1 MQAQVL
7 KTLLQHNTNNLPV
20 QEFLQQLTQSH
31 PYYAPAHF
39 FLLQHLKEN
48 DAMYATQAATTSL
61 LFNNP
66 YWLHFQLKQTH
77 AAAPV
82 VPMFA
87 THTAVP
93 NVAVSQ
99 PEPTL
104 HVTLPHEA
112 ATEILNENITT
123 AEDKIDKA
131 VLPVDLPKIPAAA
144 DEETIDTDIDT
155 EDVTSEL
162 PKINLA
168 ASIKN
173 AENLELP
180 AFEPMHMVDY
190 FASQGINLSEEVLGS
205 DKLGKQLKSFTEWL
219 KTMKKTPAA
228 TTTVIGGEI
237 AVQAQAEKSNTEN
250 EVLTEAMAIVFA
262 QQGKADKA
270 IELYQK
276 LSLLN
281 PLKSAYFAAEIEKL
295 KGA

>member
-7 KTLLQHNTNNLPV
+7 QTLLQHNTHNLPAK
-20 QEFLQQLTQSH
+20 EFLKQLTQSY

-39 FLLQHLKEN
+39 FLFQTIKEN
-48 DAMYATQAATTSL
+48 DALYEAQAATTSL

-66 YWLHFQLKQTH
+66 YWLHFQLKQSQV
-77 AAAPV
+77 AAPV
-82 VPMFA
+82 VPMFT

-93 NVAVSQ
+93 NVVVNQTES
-99 PEPTL
+99 TL
-104 HVTLPHEA
+104 HVEPTHNA
-112 ATEILNENITT
+112 ATEILNEHITT
-123 AEDKIDKA
+123 LENKIDVA
-131 VLPVDLPKIPAAA
+131 VPPVDLLKVPDAAN
-144 DEETIDTDIDT
+144 EETIGADT
-155 EDVTSEL
+155 EELTSEL
-162 PKINLA
+162 PKLNLA
-168 ASIKN
+168 ANIKN